1 MCKMERT
8 TFNVLFYIRRTRL
21 NRYGEAPIFMRITV
35 NGDRADAHL
44 KRFIE
49 PRHWNTAKG
58 KAVENAKGGKD
69 LNLFLDAISMN
80 LLRTRRDMELDGA
93 DVTAQTVLDRYLG
106 KDAPER
112 HTLMELFREHN
123 DKCRKLSGIDMA
135 PATVQRYET
144 CLKHTEEFMWHTYR
158 QKDIYLDELTRQ
170 FIEDYEFYLKTE
182 RKCAHNTTTKY
193 LKNFKKIVL
202 IALAK
207 DWLKKDPFA
216 EIRFSL
222 ERVERNFLE
231 KHELERIVQKQIDIP
246 RLAQVRD
253 VFAFCCWTGLS
264 FSDVQQLR
272 PEHIVQGMDGTKWIR
287 KPRQKTKNMCD
298 IPLLEVPL
306 QILEKYRD
314 DSRCAAKGVL
324 LPVPCNQKMN
334 AYLKELADI
343 CGIDKQ
349 ITSHTGRHTF
359 ATCMFSSGVS
369 MESIAKMLGHSNTN
383 MTRHYARVLD
393 TTVLR
398 EVRNAGA
405 SFSSTVR

>member
-1 MCKMERT
+1 
-8 TFNVLFYIRRTRL
+8 
-21 NRYGEAPIFMRITV
+21 
-35 NGDRADAHL
+35 
-44 KRFIE
+44 
-49 PRHWNTAKG
+49 
-58 KAVENAKGGKD
+58 
-69 LNLFLDAISMN
+69 MN

-93 DVTAQTVLDRYLG
+93 DVTAQRVLDRYLG

-158 QKDIYLDELTRQ
+158 RKDIFLDELTRQ

-253 VFAFCCWTGLS
+253 VFVFSCFTGLVYG
-264 FSDVQQLR
+264 DLKKLRTEQLMTLSSGSHYLQIYVPMTR
-272 PEHIVQGMDGTKWIR
+272 F
-287 KPRQKTKNMCD
+287 PRT
-298 IPLLEVPL
+298 IPLLDIPYK
-306 QILEKYRD
+306 IIEKY
-314 DSRCAAKGVL
+314 KGQQEDGRL
-324 LPVPCNQKMN
+324 FPIFPLPVMNIQLSNVTENTKRYNQLQKN
-334 AYLKELADI
+334 SY
-343 CGIDKQ
+343 
-349 ITSHTGRHTF
+349 
-359 ATCMFSSGVS
+359 V
-369 MESIAKMLGHSNTN
+369 
-383 MTRHYARVLD
+383 
-393 TTVLR
+393 
-398 EVRNAGA
+398 
-405 SFSSTVR
+405 